1 MSKKKDK
8 KPITVWLDD
17 EENEMLKRYSKMCG
31 LSQTEFI
38 RQLCKGNTPKPEP
51 TKAFWDMMNA
61 LYYVHSGFMAC
72 AKYEPSA
79 LEICKEIE
87 CLILDLQEAV

>member
-31 LSQTEFI
+31 LSQT
-38 RQLCKGNTPKPEP
+38 
-51 TKAFWDMMNA
+51 
-61 LYYVHSGFMAC
+61 
-72 AKYEPSA
+72 
-79 LEICKEIE
+79 
-87 CLILDLQEAV
+87 